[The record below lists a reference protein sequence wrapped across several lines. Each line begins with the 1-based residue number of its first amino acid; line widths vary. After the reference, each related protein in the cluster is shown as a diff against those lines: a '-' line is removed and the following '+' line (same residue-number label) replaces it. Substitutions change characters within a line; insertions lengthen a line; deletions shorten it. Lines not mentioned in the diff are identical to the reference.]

1 MSTPQWRPAMDDKR
15 HITPRAWLELGQRLL
30 VNPELP
36 QQMREMLLYGCA
48 LAVIECVQEMGQ
60 KPSGTATPATP
71 AEETL

>member
-1 MSTPQWRPAMDDKR
+1 MDDKR
-15 HITPRAWLELGQRLL
+15 HTTPRAWLELGQRLL

-36 QQMREMLLYGCA
+36 QEMREMLLYGCM

-71 AEETL
+71 EE